1 MARRLSMD
9 KLDLGQTISVLGGI
23 IASVAAY
30 LGIVSNNK
38 KDVTTTLI
46 ENYQELNVELKNDKK
61 ILDEK
66 INQKDLEIRA
76 LEKEITELKLEI
88 VELKNQLS
96 QQQQ

>member
-1 MARRLSMD
+1 MD
-9 KLDLGQTISVLGGI
+9 KLDLGQIISVLGGI

-66 INQKDLEIRA
+66 INQKDLEIRT
-76 LEKEITELKLEI
+76 LEKEITELRLEI

>member
-1 MARRLSMD
+1 MD
-9 KLDLGQTISVLGGI
+9 KLDLGQIISVLGGI

-46 ENYQELNVELKNDKK
+46 ENYQELNDELKSDKK
-61 ILDEK
+61 VLDDK
-66 INQKDLEIRA
+66 ITQRDLEIKE
-76 LEKEITELKLEI
+76 LEKQIGELKLEI

-96 QQQQ
+96 QQ

>member
-1 MARRLSMD
+1 MD
-9 KLDLGQTISVLGGI
+9 KLDLGQIISVLGGI

-96 QQQQ
+96 QQQQQ

>member
-1 MARRLSMD
+1 MD
-9 KLDLGQTISVLGGI
+9 KLDLGQIISVLGGI

-46 ENYQELNVELKNDKK
+46 ENYQELNDALKNDKK
-61 ILDEK
+61 ALDEK

-88 VELKNQLS
+88 VELKNKLL
-96 QQQQ
+96 QQQ

>member
-1 MARRLSMD
+1 MARRLNMD
-9 KLDLGQTISVLGGI
+9 KVDLGQVISVLGGI

-46 ENYQELNVELKNDKK
+46 ENYQELNEELKSDKK
-61 ILDEK
+61 LLDEK
-66 INQKDLEIRA
+66 ITQRDLEIKE
-76 LEKEITELKLEI
+76 LEKQIGELKLEI

-96 QQQQ
+96 QQ

>member
-1 MARRLSMD
+1 MD
-9 KLDLGQTISVLGGI
+9 KLDLGQVISVLGGI

-46 ENYQELNVELKNDKK
+46 ENYQELNDELKSDKK
-61 ILDEK
+61 LLDEK
-66 INQKDLEIRA
+66 ITQRDLEIKE
-76 LEKEITELKLEI
+76 LEKQIGELKLEI

-96 QQQQ
+96 QQ

>member
-1 MARRLSMD
+1 MD
-9 KLDLGQTISVLGGI
+9 KVDLGQVISVLGGI

-46 ENYQELNVELKNDKK
+46 ENYQELNDELKSDKK
-61 ILDEK
+61 LLDEK
-66 INQKDLEIRA
+66 ITQRDLEIKE
-76 LEKEITELKLEI
+76 LEKQIGELKLEI

-96 QQQQ
+96 QQ

>member
-1 MARRLSMD
+1 MD
-9 KLDLGQTISVLGGI
+9 KVDLGQVISVLGGI

-46 ENYQELNVELKNDKK
+46 ENYQELNEELKSDKK
-61 ILDEK
+61 LLDEK
-66 INQKDLEIRA
+66 ITQRDLEIKE
-76 LEKEITELKLEI
+76 LEKQIGELKLEI

-96 QQQQ
+96 QQ

>member
-1 MARRLSMD
+1 MD
-9 KLDLGQTISVLGGI
+9 KVDLGQIISVLGGI

-46 ENYQELNVELKNDKK
+46 ENYQELNEELKSDKK
-61 ILDEK
+61 LLDEK
-66 INQKDLEIRA
+66 ITQRDLEIKE
-76 LEKEITELKLEI
+76 LEKQIGELKLEI

-96 QQQQ
+96 QQ